1 MQVIQRVDLMSFELN
16 YQKCLEK
23 LIWATKQLKV
33 QVELAQL
40 RKVAELIV
48 QTMTG
53 PWRYYHNIEHIF
65 KVGGLSN
72 PIEVLAALFHDIVYV
87 QIDRSLHFNFTH
99 YIAPFIRQGRTRLII
114 RDRSELNQDIVFEV
128 VIAIFGY
135 SPGEILSPSKG
146 QNEFLSALLAAKVLE
161 SFLPLKQLSQIVVCI
176 EATIPFR
183 CQSPSEELY
192 QNLKSINSEFKIGLT
207 EQEIISTIK
216 SSVKLANRD
225 ISSFA
230 SERPADFLDETWNLL
245 AETHHSF
252 KNINSYTVKEYR
264 LALEKAANSMYDI
277 DPSCIFRRFR
287 EEPGEEKYQIM
298 LETASKNIEVARLYL
313 ISKLFTI
320 AIIEAL
326 SLRIGKGISLAV
338 MVGELPGAG
347 AEVSRLANFIPNLD
361 NNYVAKNDIEIEVL
375 NLLKEGRI
383 SNSFYDIKD
392 SPLTTFIVKSI
403 GFDCIKNKTK
413 LMNEFFQNEI
423 SSENF
428 LASCDT
434 KVTETITQGILQL
447 TDVRQDLLLKP
458 LK

>member
-1 MQVIQRVDLMSFELN
+1 MSFELN

-33 QVELAQL
+33 QVEINQL

-65 KVGGLSN
+65 FVGGLDN
-72 PIEVLAALFHDIVYV
+72 PIEVLAALFHDIIYV
-87 QIDRSLHFNFTH
+87 QIDQSFHFNFTY

-114 RDRSELNQDIVFEV
+114 REHSELKQDIVFEL

-135 SPGEILSPSKG
+135 SPGEVLSPNKG

-161 SFLPLKQLSQIVVCI
+161 PFLTLKQILQIIVCI

-183 CQSPSEELY
+183 CQSPSEELCK
-192 QNLKSINSEFKIGLT
+192 NLEAINREFEIGLA
-207 EQEIISTIK
+207 EKEIISTIK

-225 ISSFA
+225 IISFA
-230 SERPADFLDETWNLL
+230 SERSADFLDETWNLL

-264 LALEKAANSMYDI
+264 LALEKTARSMYDI
-277 DPSCIFRRFR
+277 NPNYIFRKFR
-287 EEPGEEKYQIM
+287 EEPSEKDYQI
-298 LETASKNIEVARLYL
+298 LLKTASKNLEVARLYL

-347 AEVSRLANFIPNLD
+347 AEASRLANFIPNLD
-361 NNYVAKNDIEIEVL
+361 NNYIAKNDIEIEVL

-403 GFDCIKNKTK
+403 GFESIKHNTQ
-413 LMNEFFQNEI
+413 LMNKFFQNEI

-428 LASCDT
+428 LAGCDA
-434 KVTETITQGILQL
+434 KVTETITQGILKL
-447 TDVRQDLLLKP
+447 TGVRQDLLLKQ